1 MRDMSSEYGREW
13 DQYVYIYIYVIVGLW
28 LRGCVRCVVY
38 HLSLWCRRVWIQA
51 PPIICVYT
59 QHACDKTS
67 VHGTCERIV
76 FLSHSLSFFLSF
88 SRSRFLFFFLLPFFF
103 YHDVTRFF
111 FHFLSLSFTW
121 GIFYR
126 SFFLFFLISF
136 FPPFFYHR
144 RSSRS
149 AIQRIRTKRVY
160 VFICVHI
167 PRGSDIMC
175 GIQYP
180 LLLHAYAI
188 SLFFFFFFS
197 RLFSFLRFLFLPHG
211 GFHFPFCFSFLHSIN
226 FVRIGF
232 FLWRPSNFE
241 SMIAIFIVFFVYLF
255 SISLKSNENTYMEI
269 IDGNRNE
276 WSNRKLVLK
285 YFADSDYY

>member
-1 MRDMSSEYGREW
+1 MC
-13 DQYVYIYIYVIVGLW
+13 IYITRLWQNERSWYV
-28 LRGCVRCVVY
+28 RT
-38 HLSLWCRRVWIQA
+38 HS
-51 PPIICVYT
+51 
-59 QHACDKTS
+59 
-67 VHGTCERIV
+67 
-76 FLSHSLSFFLSF
+76 FLIPFFIFFLSF
-88 SRSRFLFFFLLPFFF
+88 SRSRFLFFSLLPFFF
-103 YHDVTRFF
+103 ITMSHDSSFIFFRFRLLGESSIVLFF
-111 FHFLSLSFTW
+111 F
-121 GIFYR
+121 
-126 SFFLFFLISF
+126 FFLISF

>member
-1 MRDMSSEYGREW
+1 MCIYTTRLWQNERSW
-13 DQYVYIYIYVIVGLW
+13 YVRTHSFLIPFFIFFSIFLPIS
-28 LRGCVRCVVY
+28 
-38 HLSLWCRRVWIQA
+38 LSLFLPSPVF
-51 PPIICVYT
+51 
-59 QHACDKTS
+59 
-67 VHGTCERIV
+67 
-76 FLSHSLSFFLSF
+76 FLSRCRTILLSFSFAFVYLGNLLSFFF
-88 SRSRFLFFFLLPFFF
+88 PFFF
-103 YHDVTRFF
+103 NFF
-111 FHFLSLSFTW
+111 FPA
-121 GIFYR
+121 
-126 SFFLFFLISF
+126 FFLPQTFLAFRYTANKNEACVCIYMCAYTTRIWYHVWYTISTF
-136 FPPFFYHR
+136 VACLCYF
-144 RSSRS
+144 S
-149 AIQRIRTKRVY
+149 
-160 VFICVHI
+160 
-167 PRGSDIMC
+167 
-175 GIQYP
+175 
-180 LLLHAYAI
+180 
-188 SLFFFFFFS
+188 FFFFFFS